1 MRYIYISIIILL
13 ASVFHQVNA
22 QEQLLPLQIDPSLNN
37 YYRSNQL
44 LWKKK
49 ESVEPMFLPFF
60 DDFNQD
66 GYRPN
71 ADRWEGDNVYIN
83 KKYQLFP
90 PNLGVATFDAMDGSG
105 NIHSNASQYAFPA
118 DTLSSLPIRLD
129 SLQDPT
135 LRPLLIRDSVYFS
148 FNFQPQGRGNAPE
161 EGDILNLDFYS
172 PPTDQWYTVWS
183 TEGMRLDTFLIRENL
198 MDTIRID
205 SAKIL
210 GGNFTKQ
217 VLIPFKRI
225 EDSVMFFHSG
235 FRFRFHNHA
244 SLAGNSQ
251 PDWQSNCDQWN
262 IDMVLLDRDRTETDT
277 SYRKISFVNEPP
289 SMIRRYR
296 SMPYRQYRNDP
307 TNSMID
313 SLRFMFVR
321 NMDNKSYLAT
331 YNYTISNQT
340 TQDSIY
346 QTAAISVD
354 TNSIIEDSRSARPP
368 VVSYFSIY
376 NELFKTFKITHII
389 NDIGLTGIGDTMV
402 SEQVFSNYYAYDD
415 GTPEAGYGMSKKNG
429 KAAIQF
435 QLNTKDTLRRIQM
448 YFNPTLTSANEQY
461 FYLMVWKN
469 LEPEEVLYKK
479 RVKVTFTEGLYNFHT
494 YDLDTSIVLA
504 NEFYIGF
511 QQITDDNINVG
522 FDYAL
527 DSKQYLYYFIGT
539 EWLPT
544 IYSGSLMMR
553 PLFGELN
560 PTGIADIQPSSE
572 SSFNLYPN
580 PVSGNVMHVDWS
592 VADGHEVEIEIYNI
606 TGQLVLR
613 RPYENDIDVSDLRNG
628 VYLVKLTDTETGEST
643 TQKMIKRKL

>member
-1 MRYIYISIIILL
+1 MRYIYISIIILI

-37 YYRSNQL
+37 YYRSHQL

-83 KKYQLFP
+83 KKFQLFP

-105 NIHSNASQYAFPA
+105 NIHSNASQYSFPA
-118 DTLSSLPIRLD
+118 DTLSSLPMRLD

-135 LRPLLIRDSVYFS
+135 LRPLLLKDSVFFS
-148 FNFQPQGRGNAPE
+148 FYYQPQGRGNAPE

-172 PPTDQWYTVWS
+172 PSEDQWYTVF
-183 TEGMRLDTFLIRENL
+183 TTDGMSLDTFYVHNGTFAQQI
-198 MDTIRID
+198 
-205 SAKIL
+205 
-210 GGNFTKQ
+210 F
-217 VLIPFKRI
+217 IPFKR
-225 EDSVMFFHSG
+225 EVDSARFFHSG
-235 FRFRFHNHA
+235 FKFRFHNHA

-251 PDWQSNCDQWN
+251 PDWQSNCDHWN
-262 IDMVLLDRDRTETDT
+262 IDMVWLDRDRTRTDS

-289 SMIRRYR
+289 SMIKRYR

-307 TNSMID
+307 TNSMND
-313 SLRFMFVR
+313 SIRYMLIS
-321 NMDNKSYLAT
+321 NLDNTPYTAT
-331 YNYTISNQT
+331 YQYEISNQT
-340 TQDSIY
+340 TQESVYDGG
-346 QTAAISVD
+346 AATINPFRESGYV
-354 TNSIIEDSRSARPP
+354 TYERFYKPP
-368 VVSYFSIY
+368 VISYFSIY
-376 NELFKTFKITHII
+376 NELFKTYKITHVV
-389 NDIGLTGIGDTMV
+389 NDIGLTGIGDTAV
-402 SEQVFSNYYAYDD
+402 REQVFSNYYAYDD

-469 LEPEEVLYKK
+469 LEPEEVIYKE

-494 YDLDTSIVLA
+494 FDLDTSIVLA

-511 QQITDDNINVG
+511 QQISDENLNIG

-527 DSKQYLYYFIGT
+527 DSKQYLYYNIGT
-539 EWLPT
+539 EWIST

-553 PLFGELN
+553 PLFGEVN
-560 PTGIADIQPSSE
+560 PTGINDIKPLAK

-580 PVSGNVMHVDWS
+580 PLNGDIVHIDWS
-592 VADGHEVEIEIYNI
+592 IADEHQVEIEIYNI
-606 TGQLVLR
+606 TGQLMLR
-613 RPYENDIDVSDLRNG
+613 RAYENDIDVSELGNG